1 MDVISTLLEIEEIVK
16 NRTLPEE
23 ARKEKLWRRKEKLD
37 SFLRARKSK
46 SPQSQEEAPRPKTRE
61 CEFSAL
67 QFPKIQMERAQN
79 FRPIRYVTKL
89 PSC

>member
-1 MDVISTLLEIEEIVK
+1 MDVISTLLEIEEIVN

-23 ARKEKLWRRKEKLD
+23 ARKEKLWRRKEKLN
-37 SFLRARKSK
+37 SVLRARKSK
-46 SPQSQEEAPRPKTRE
+46 SPQEEAPRPKTRE

-67 QFPKIQMERAQN
+67 QFPRIQMERAQN